1 MKINQKIL
9 NLGINAKKASNL
21 LSSISGRQKNAGI
34 EELKKNLKKFSEDLI
49 TVNKVD
55 IKNAHNN
62 KISSAMIDR
71 LTLNVDRIQDMIKS
85 LDEIIMRPHDSL
97 TLEPF
102 KIHRMEAVED
112 AVYLEASTPE
122 LDDVIRL
129 QDEYG
134 REGTSEA

>member
-1 MKINQKIL
+1 MKRIDKPWGYELLIEKNDRYVMKELGMNKGHKCSIQYHEKKKETVYVLSGIL
-9 NLGINAKKASNL
+9 KVYLGDD
-21 LSSISGRQKNAGI
+21 I
-34 EELKKNLKKFSEDLI
+34 E
-49 TVNKVD
+49 
-55 IKNAHNN
+55 
-62 KISSAMIDR
+62 
-71 LTLNVDRIQDMIKS
+71 S